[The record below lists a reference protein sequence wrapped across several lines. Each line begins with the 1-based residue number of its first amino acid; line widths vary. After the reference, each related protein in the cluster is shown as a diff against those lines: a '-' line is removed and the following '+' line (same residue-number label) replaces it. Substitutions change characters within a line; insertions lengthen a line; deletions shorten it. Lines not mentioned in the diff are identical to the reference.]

1 MAFEISNLYEQLVTE
16 LITTRYTE
24 AEGLDQEVLEDIAC
38 VALNHLPARY
48 YHHRVDLV
56 YYLDGEERAKMAKQV
71 DEAVGA
77 AHQFVMEHRNR

>member
-16 LITTRYTE
+16 QITTRYT
-24 AEGLDQEVLEDIAC
+24 AADGLDQEVLEDIAC

-56 YYLDGEERAKMAKQV
+56 YYLDGEERDKMARQV
-71 DEAVGA
+71 DAAVGA
-77 AHQFVMEHRNR
+77 AHQFVMEHRSR

>member
-16 LITTRYTE
+16 LIAARY
-24 AEGLDQEVLEDIAC
+24 AAADGLDQEVLEDIAC

-56 YYLDGEERAKMAKQV
+56 YYLESEERANMARQV
-71 DEAVGA
+71 DEAVTA
-77 AHQFVMEHRNR
+77 AHRFVLEHRNR

>member
-16 LITTRYTE
+16 LVIERYGND
-24 AEGLDQEVLEDIAC
+24 AELDQETLEDVAC

-56 YYLDGEERAKMAKQV
+56 YYLDGDERAAMSKRV
-71 DEAVGA
+71 DEAVTA
-77 AHQFVMEHRNR
+77 ARDFVLAHRRR